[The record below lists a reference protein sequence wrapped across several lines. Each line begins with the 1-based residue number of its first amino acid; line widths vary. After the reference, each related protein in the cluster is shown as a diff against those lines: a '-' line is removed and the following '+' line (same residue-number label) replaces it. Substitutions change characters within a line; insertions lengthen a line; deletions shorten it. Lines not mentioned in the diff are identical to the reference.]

1 MEAGAGRECGVEA
14 AGLRDVPG
22 ERTILQEAVQKSRT
36 AGAEARNGDVSDKL
50 LQHQATFRLC
60 PVQTETLAE
69 NSPSPCCDE
78 FAVGVAPAYARDR
91 PGRGW
96 IRRGCIDVF
105 LREAGRYGRDQDL
118 RSDEDVAF
126 EALIT
131 PSLGT
136 AVATLDLPDPAEGIG
151 KNLRIQTP

>member
-1 MEAGAGRECGVEA
+1 
-14 AGLRDVPG
+14 
-22 ERTILQEAVQKSRT
+22 
-36 AGAEARNGDVSDKL
+36 
-50 LQHQATFRLC
+50 
-60 PVQTETLAE
+60 
-69 NSPSPCCDE
+69 
-78 FAVGVAPAYARDR
+78 
-91 PGRGW
+91 
-96 IRRGCIDVF
+96 VF

>member
-1 MEAGAGRECGVEA
+1 M
-14 AGLRDVPG
+14 PG

-50 LQHQATFRLC
+50 LQHQAAFRLC